1 MKQEERLKDRRTTLR
16 AFLYV
21 LLRDHITLG
30 SCEALMRDAKTAVEK
45 GADFSNEH
53 LVGYLD
59 ELMERIQ

>member
-45 GADFSNEH
+45 GADFSH